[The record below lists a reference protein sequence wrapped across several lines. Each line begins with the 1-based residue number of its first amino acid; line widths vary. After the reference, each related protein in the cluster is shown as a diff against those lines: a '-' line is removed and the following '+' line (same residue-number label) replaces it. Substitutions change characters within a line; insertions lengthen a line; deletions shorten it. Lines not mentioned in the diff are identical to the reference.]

1 MNHLKSFNKL
11 NRNRAQRKALYKNM
25 SVSLFKYG
33 RIKTTIVKA
42 KEIRRIGEKLITK
55 AKVKSLHNI
64 RQVARVVNDKAVLMK
79 LFDEIAPLFIERNGG
94 YTRIIKLG
102 RRKGDGADMAY
113 LELIQGQQISRKK
126 KKKIA
131 SEKDVKTESKEIK
144 ETKEKKDEIKKEV
157 KKEDKKEEKKEKEKE
172 TTKVDLK
179 DEIEAE
185 KKNLKDKELSD
196 DDKVKI
202 KKGKAQ
208 IDKKDKNKKK

>member
-1 MNHLKSFNKL
+1 MDHLKSFNKL

-25 SVSLFKYG
+25 SISLFKYG
-33 RIKTTIVKA
+33 RIKTTKAKA

-64 RQVARVVNDKAVLMK
+64 RQISRVINDKAVLMK

-113 LELIQGQQISRKK
+113 LELIQGQQVSRKK
-126 KKKIA
+126 KKKIVP
-131 SEKDVKTESKEIK
+131 EKELKTEVK
-144 ETKEKKDEIKKEV
+144 ETKEPKEKKEEVKKDEKKE
-157 KKEDKKEEKKEKEKE
+157 KEKEKE

-179 DEIEAE
+179 DEVETE
-185 KKNLKDKELSD
+185 KKSLKDKNLSE
-196 DDKVKI
+196 DDKIKI

-208 IDKKDKNKKK
+208 VDKKDKKKKK